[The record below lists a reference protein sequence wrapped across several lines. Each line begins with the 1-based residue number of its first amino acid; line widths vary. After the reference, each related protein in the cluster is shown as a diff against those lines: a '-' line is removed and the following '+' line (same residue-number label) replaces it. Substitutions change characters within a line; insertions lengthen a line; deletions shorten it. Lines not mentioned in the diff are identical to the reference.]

1 MKMAVK
7 DNKSGI
13 LGNWIVKNLLAALI
27 IIIVLIAGAVI
38 FLNIVTKH
46 NQELIV
52 PDLSNMSV
60 EEAAG
65 VASSEGMRVE
75 VVDSVYVKRMKKGA
89 VYRQNP
95 SAGSKVKDGRRIALT
110 INALNA
116 KKVTMPNLIGYSMR
130 QAMAELQSRGLVL
143 GRLIYVQDMATNN
156 VLRQLMRNRE
166 IDPGTQIE
174 SESVIDLVVGLN
186 SSDSRTYVPDV
197 TGLRNLSAVDAV
209 HSSSLNVNRLRFD
222 ATVKN
227 YDDSLAAVVYK
238 QTPVPSD
245 SLYARKGDEVTLYLT
260 IDENKVPQRLEKKYS
275 GK

>member
-27 IIIVLIAGAVI
+27 IMIVLIAGAVI

-116 KKVTMPNLIGYSMR
+116 KKVTMPTLIGYSMR

-197 TGLRNLSAVDAV
+197 LGLRNLSAVDAV

-222 ATVKN
+222 ATVRN

-238 QTPVPSD
+238 QVPQPSD